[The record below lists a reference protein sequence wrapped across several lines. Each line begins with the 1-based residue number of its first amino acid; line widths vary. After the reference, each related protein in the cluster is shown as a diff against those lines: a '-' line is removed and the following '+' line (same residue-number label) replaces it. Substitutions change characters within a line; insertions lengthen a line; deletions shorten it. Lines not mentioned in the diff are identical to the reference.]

1 MSALEG
7 QKILLCV
14 CGGIA
19 AYKAAE
25 LTRRLVQAGAQVQ
38 VAMTAN
44 ATHFVAATTFQA
56 LSGRPVRTT
65 LWDDAA
71 EAAMGHIE
79 LARWPDRIVV
89 APATANTIA
98 KLAFGMAD
106 DLVSTLCLAT
116 DAPLA
121 VAPAMNR
128 QMWAH
133 PATRANVDTLRGRGV
148 LVLGPGVGDQ
158 ACGETGEGRL
168 LEPDE
173 IVAALAQ
180 CSA

>member
-1 MSALEG
+1 MSALQQ

-25 LTRRLVQAGAQVQ
+25 LVRRLTAAGAQVQ
-38 VAMTAN
+38 VAMTDN
-44 ATHFVAATTFQA
+44 AQRFVAATTFQA
-56 LSGRPVRTT
+56 LSGRHVRTS
-65 LWDDAA
+65 LWDEAA

-79 LARWPDRIVV
+79 LARWPDRIVI

-98 KLAFGMAD
+98 KLAHGFAD

-121 VAPAMNR
+121 IAPAMNR
-128 QMWAH
+128 LMWAH

-148 LVLGPGVGDQ
+148 LVLGPGAGDQ
-158 ACGETGEGRL
+158 ACGEVGEGRL
-168 LEPDE
+168 LEPEE
-173 IVAALAQ
+173 IVTALAQ
-180 CSA
+180 ACA